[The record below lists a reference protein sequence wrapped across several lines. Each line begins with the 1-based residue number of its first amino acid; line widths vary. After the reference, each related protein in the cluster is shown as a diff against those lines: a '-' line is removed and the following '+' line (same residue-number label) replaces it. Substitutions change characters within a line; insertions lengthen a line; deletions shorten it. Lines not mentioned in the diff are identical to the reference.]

1 MHPGFSGGPL
11 VDAEGHFIGLN
22 SSALMHGV
30 SVAVPA
36 PTLRRVVQELQEHG
50 KVRRAYLGVV
60 VQPTRLPESVAQQLE
75 QETGLLMVSVEAGG
89 AAESGGLFM
98 GDTLVYLGGNPFG
111 TWTTCWATWAATAS
125 GNKFWRGC

>member
-1 MHPGFSGGPL
+1 MYPGFSGAHL

-30 SVAVPA
+30 SGAVPA

-75 QETGLLMVSVEAGG
+75 QETGLLLVSV
-89 AAESGGLFM
+89 
-98 GDTLVYLGGNPFG
+98 
-111 TWTTCWATWAATAS
+111 
-125 GNKFWRGC
+125 